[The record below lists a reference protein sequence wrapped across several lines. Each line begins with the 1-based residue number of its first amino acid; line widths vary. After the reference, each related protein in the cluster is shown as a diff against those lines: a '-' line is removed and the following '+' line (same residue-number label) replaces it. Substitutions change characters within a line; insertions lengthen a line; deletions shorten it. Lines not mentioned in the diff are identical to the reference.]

1 MRRHV
6 CFEMFWII
14 FIVGVMHAIQPAY
27 TQNRPADFSEDGR
40 VGVMDL
46 YYLLPQWRAPEIG
59 GDLNQD
65 QKTDGADLLQL
76 KSQWHDETDTA
87 NPYKEGRAVGIHAIT
102 QQGGEKWSSGE
113 LEIDILN
120 RSQAKTLQ
128 RSKPDDPE
136 ALSPARLPS
145 NQLMFELIQQCADE
159 LDGRRSSTVRP
170 QADGI
175 QYGTAY
181 PDIGTFWNWSIWAG
195 WGANFSETYTPEG
208 EAYNWVIHFAPEAIY
223 VSLQNAKFN
232 YSSVDV
238 FAGVYSFWGAIVSPD
253 GDRLR
258 SSYLNDLLSI
268 GISLNLSIKVIPFG
282 PSPNAVVSKG
292 VSFYREG
299 AITNLQR
306 AIQFSTGLSTS
317 FELIPLPIDIPIS
330 VSLDHSEP
338 GFGFNAGFYPI
349 IIWDLD
355 EEGAGNP
362 VDSIVEG
369 LEQIAGDESTAYK
382 NVAAQQ
388 FASMVLPL
396 MTHMSSESTS
406 ANAAYF
412 IQFLQNNSLTGSG
425 GEGTIDGLISEA
437 EEWLQTGDASQLP
450 EEVKKAGEFDFP
462 VFYEYM
468 KGVQSGAQM
477 GFELGYIRGYESS
490 GRTDTIYAD
499 GLVIVPCAVGDWCY
513 MEVSAEEISELI
525 PGSSPGDF
533 EGVPV
538 YFDNDP
544 LTYLNTEGTE
554 TSSIIRDGIAWH
566 EFLYQSNSPVIVGV
580 RISKSDNP
588 YNKYIELK
596 RRKVI
601 PEERAYIYANEKAV
615 ADEVMTLRTAA
626 LDENGL
632 PLIKPATVTFYDS
645 RGYLLGGPV
654 KTQEGIA
661 SIELIPRPTIPEID
675 SFLETQIGYTE
686 EDAEPGYALEGR
698 GFSKDADVWIDG
710 VSVNERSDWIWQV
723 ISSQSILFLPP
734 NEQSLLTQPSRIQV
748 VNPKNIASEEFL
760 FTP

>member
-1 MRRHV
+1 
-6 CFEMFWII
+6 
-14 FIVGVMHAIQPAY
+14 
-27 TQNRPADFSEDGR
+27 T
-40 VGVMDL
+40 
-46 YYLLPQWRAPEIG
+46 
-59 GDLNQD
+59 
-65 QKTDGADLLQL
+65 
-76 KSQWHDETDTA
+76 
-87 NPYKEGRAVGIHAIT
+87 
-102 QQGGEKWSSGE
+102 SS
-113 LEIDILN
+113 
-120 RSQAKTLQ
+120 
-128 RSKPDDPE
+128 
-136 ALSPARLPS
+136 
-145 NQLMFELIQQCADE
+145 
-159 LDGRRSSTVRP
+159 VRP

-181 PDIGTFWNWSIWAG
+181 PDIGTFWNWSIWVG
-195 WGANFSETYTPEG
+195 WGANFSETYVPEG

-268 GISLNLSIKVIPFG
+268 GISLNLSIKIIPFG

-292 VSFYREG
+292 VSFYRKG
-299 AITNLQR
+299 AIKNLQR
-306 AIQFSTGLSTS
+306 AIQFSAGLSTS

-349 IIWDLD
+349 IVWDLD
-355 EEGAGNP
+355 EEGSGNP

-396 MTHMSSESTS
+396 MTHMSSESAS

-412 IQFLQNNSLTGSG
+412 NQFLQNNSLNGSG
-425 GEGTIDGLISEA
+425 GEGTIDGLITEA

-450 EEVKKAGEFDFP
+450 EEVKKAGELDFP
-462 VFYEYM
+462 VFNEYM
-468 KGVQSGAQM
+468 KGVQGGVNM
-477 GFELGYIRGYESS
+477 GFELGYIHGYEAS
-490 GRTDTIYAD
+490 GRSDTIYAD
-499 GLVIVPCAVGDWCY
+499 GLVVIPCSVGDWCY
-513 MEVSAEEISELI
+513 MEVSAEEIAELV
-525 PGSSPGDF
+525 PGASPSDF

-544 LTYLNTEGTE
+544 LTYLDSENTETYS
-554 TSSIIRDGIAWH
+554 TISNGIAWH
-566 EFLYQSNSPVIVGV
+566 EFLYQSNSPVIIGV
-580 RISKSDNP
+580 RVSRFDNKF
-588 YNKYIELK
+588 NKHIELK

-601 PEERAYIYANEKAV
+601 PKERAYIYANEKAV
-615 ADEVMTLRTAA
+615 VDNAMTLRAAA

-632 PLIKPATVTFYDS
+632 PLLAPATVTFYDS

-654 KTQEGIA
+654 ITQEGIA
-661 SIELIPRPTIPEID
+661 SIQLIPRPTIPEID
-675 SFLETQIGYTE
+675 AFLETRIGYTE
-686 EDAEPGYALEGR
+686 EDAEPGYVLEGC
-698 GFSKDADVWIDG
+698 GFSKDADVLIDG
-710 VSVNERSDWIWQV
+710 VSVNERSGWIWQI

-734 NEQSLLTQPSRIQV
+734 NEESLLTQPSRIQV